1 LVLREEQ
8 RMTSDRTFVIVGA
21 GLAGATA
28 AETLRSEGFTG
39 RVVLLGSEAQ
49 RPYNRPP
56 LSKGYLR
63 GEAKP
68 EEVWVHEEGYYGAHD
83 IELRLGRTAAG
94 LDAAARVLELDDGD
108 RLRYDRLLL
117 ATGSEP
123 RRLDVPGADLEG
135 VHYLRTIED
144 ADVLRERLGQGG
156 RLVVIGAGWIG
167 IEVAASARQA
177 GMDVTVI
184 APAKLPL
191 VRILGDEIGTF
202 YRDLHV
208 EHGVT
213 FRLGE
218 KVAALEGSGRVER
231 VRTGSGDAIDCDL
244 VVVGI
249 GVTPRTQLAERA
261 GIAVDNGV
269 LVDEHLQTT
278 VAGIYAAGDIANA
291 EHPFYRERIRVEH
304 WANALNQ
311 GPVAAQAMLGQPATF
326 DKLPFFYS
334 DQYDAGMEYSGFART
349 WDKVVFRGDL
359 AGREFIAFWLQDGRV
374 VAGMNMNIWD
384 VNEQLQ
390 RLISSRAVI
399 AEARLTDPDVPLEE
413 LAGTT
418 A

>member
-1 LVLREEQ
+1 
-8 RMTSDRTFVIVGA
+8 
-21 GLAGATA
+21 
-28 AETLRSEGFTG
+28 
-39 RVVLLGSEAQ
+39 
-49 RPYNRPP
+49 
-56 LSKGYLR
+56 
-63 GEAKP
+63 
-68 EEVWVHEEGYYGAHD
+68 
-83 IELRLGRTAAG
+83 
-94 LDAAARVLELDDGD
+94 
-108 RLRYDRLLL
+108 
-117 ATGSEP
+117 
-123 RRLDVPGADLEG
+123 
-135 VHYLRTIED
+135 
-144 ADVLRERLGQGG
+144 
-156 RLVVIGAGWIG
+156 
-167 IEVAASARQA
+167 
-177 GMDVTVI
+177 VI

-191 VRILGDEIGTF
+191 VRILGDEIGAF

-231 VRTGSGDAIDCDL
+231 VRTGTGDAIDCDL
-244 VVVGI
+244 VVAGV

-261 GIAVDNGV
+261 GIAVDDGV
-269 LVDEHLQTT
+269 LVDEHLQTS

-334 DQYDAGMEYSGFART
+334 DQYDTGMEYSGFTRA

-359 AGREFIAFWLQDGRV
+359 AAREFIAFWLQDGRV

-390 RLISSRAVI
+390 HLISSRAVI
-399 AEARLTDPDVPLEE
+399 AEARLIDPDVPLEE
-413 LAGTT
+413 LAGTP

>member
-1 LVLREEQ
+1 
-8 RMTSDRTFVIVGA
+8 MTSDRTFVIVGA
-21 GLAGATA
+21 GLAGARA
-28 AETLRSEGFTG
+28 AETLRSEGFDG

-68 EEVWVHEEGYYGAHD
+68 DEVWVHEEGFYSAND

-94 LDAAARVLELDDGD
+94 LDTATRTLALDDGD
-108 RLRYDRLLL
+108 ELRYDRLLL
-117 ATGSEP
+117 ATGAEP
-123 RRLDVPGADLEG
+123 RRLDVPGADLAG
-135 VHYLRTIED
+135 VHYLRTIAD
-144 ADVLRERLGQGG
+144 ADVLAERLGQGG

-167 IEVAASARQA
+167 IEIAASARQA

-191 VRILGDEIGTF
+191 ARILGDEIGTI

-218 KVAALEGSGRVER
+218 SVTALEGSGRVER
-231 VRTGSGDAIDCDL
+231 VRTGAGDAIECDL
-244 VVVGI
+244 VVVGV
-249 GVTPRTQLAERA
+249 GVTPRTQLAEAA

-269 LVDEHLQTT
+269 LVDEHLQSG
-278 VAGIYAAGDIANA
+278 VAGIFAAGDIANA
-291 EHPFYRERIRVEH
+291 EHPFYRERVRVEH

-311 GPVAAQAMLGQPATF
+311 GPVAAHGMLGKPATF

-334 DQYDAGMEYSGFART
+334 DQYDTGMEYSGYTRT
-349 WDKVVFRGDL
+349 WDKVVFRGDP
-359 AGREFIAFWLQDGRV
+359 AAREFIAFWLQDGRV

-384 VNEQLQ
+384 VNEHLQ
-390 RLISSRAVI
+390 DLIRSRAVI
-399 AEARLTDPDVPLEE
+399 PEGRLTDPDVPLDQ
-413 LAGTT
+413 LAAT
-418 A
+418 AG